1 MSDITRVLFVTQAM
15 QPYLP
20 ETRITKI
27 CRELPQAVQEKGK
40 EIRNFMPRFGN
51 INERRHQ
58 LHEVIRLSG
67 MNLVVDDHDH
77 PLIIKVASIQP
88 AKMQVYFIDNEEYF
102 KRKSALADIDGN
114 AHEDNDERMIFFCKG
129 VIETVKKLGWAP
141 DIIHCHGWM
150 SSLLPL
156 FIKKVYNNEPMF
168 ANSKL
173 VYSVYADELKQP
185 VSSKLLDKLQY
196 ENIDTADYEAIKD
209 PSYDNLNMFGA
220 SCADAVIIAEDSAS
234 QNVIDYVKGL
244 DKPVL
249 DGTMEDY
256 IDAYDEFYEEVK
268 SLENAL
274 AD

>member
-1 MSDITRVLFVTQAM
+1 MSDTTRVLIVTQAM